1 MCYTHTHTAD
11 LLYLSHQIPCSRMFK
26 KLMVAQLVKKL
37 AATLEAPTF
46 IVLLRIDGVCS
57 LS

>member
-1 MCYTHTHTAD
+1 MCYTHNHIAD
-11 LLYLSHQIPCSRMFK
+11 SFYLSHQIPCCRMFK
-26 KLMVAQLVKKL
+26 KLTVAQIVKKL

-46 IVLLRIDGVCS
+46 IVLSRIDGVCS